1 MKFTPDNFE
10 ELHVLMLYH
19 SSSSLEG
26 IKIHKS
32 ADPSVI
38 AAAQRLY
45 DDGFI
50 TQSDGGYLTP
60 RGSEAAE
67 HAQLLLDML
76 NAGGD

>member
-1 MKFTPDNFE
+1 MKFTPEHLE

-26 IKIHKS
+26 IKVHKS
-32 ADPSVI
+32 ADPGVI
-38 AAAQRLY
+38 AAAKRLF

-50 TQSDGGYLTP
+50 TQADGGYLTP

-67 HAQLLLDML
+67 HAQLLLSML
-76 NAGGD
+76 NAGDD

>member
-1 MKFTPDNFE
+1 MKFTPENLE

-38 AAAQRLY
+38 AAAQRLF

-67 HAQLLLDML
+67 HALLLLDLL

>member
-1 MKFTPDNFE
+1 MNFTQDNFE
-10 ELHVLMLYH
+10 ELHVLLLYH

-32 ADPSVI
+32 ADPSII
-38 AAAQRLY
+38 AAAQRLF

-67 HAQLLLDML
+67 HAQLLLDLL
-76 NAGGD
+76 NAGGN

>member
-1 MKFTPDNFE
+1 MKFTPENLE

-32 ADPSVI
+32 ADPSLI
-38 AAAQRLY
+38 AAGQRLF

-50 TQSDGGYLTP
+50 TRSDGGYLTP
-60 RGSEAAE
+60 RGSEASE
-67 HAQLLLDML
+67 HALLLLDLL

>member
-1 MKFTPDNFE
+1 MKFTREHLE

-32 ADPSVI
+32 ADPGI
-38 AAAQRLY
+38 IDAAKRLF

-76 NAGGD
+76 NAGSD

>member
-1 MKFTPDNFE
+1 MKFTAENFE
-10 ELHVLMLYH
+10 ELHVLMLFH
-19 SSSSLEG
+19 SSTGLDG
-26 IKIHKS
+26 IKIHKT
-32 ADPSVI
+32 ADQAVI

-45 DDGFI
+45 SDGFI

-67 HAQLLLDML
+67 HSRLLLDLL

>member
-1 MKFTPDNFE
+1 MKFTPENLE

-26 IKIHKS
+26 IKVHKS
-32 ADPSVI
+32 ADPSLI
-38 AAAQRLY
+38 AAAQRLF

-60 RGSEAAE
+60 RGSEASE
-67 HAQLLLDML
+67 HALLLLDML
-76 NAGGD
+76 NGGD